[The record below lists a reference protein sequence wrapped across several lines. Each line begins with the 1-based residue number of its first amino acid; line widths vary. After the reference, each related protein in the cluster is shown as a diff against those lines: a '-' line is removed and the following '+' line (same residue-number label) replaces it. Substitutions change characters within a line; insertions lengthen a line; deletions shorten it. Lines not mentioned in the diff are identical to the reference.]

1 MGLPNREKMSM
12 CRISPIDPSTA
23 IGLAQQVLDAVKTKF
38 GMVPMMAR
46 TMAQSGAVLAG
57 WQALSDA
64 LAEGAL
70 GPRTGTLIALAIA
83 QANSSQYCLATH
95 TAIAGALGLTPNQQ
109 LEARRGR
116 AADRKEA
123 AAVRL
128 ALAILEMRGGVSDDE
143 LAIARTAGL
152 SDPEVSEV
160 SAHVALNVF
169 TNYFNRLA
177 DTEIDFPRVDARLP
191 GNTV

>member
-1 MGLPNREKMSM
+1 M
-12 CRISPIDPSTA
+12 CRISAIDPGAATG
-23 IGLAQQVLDAVKTKF
+23 IAQRVLDAVKTKF
-38 GMVPMMAR
+38 GMVPMVAR
-46 TMAQSGAVLAG
+46 TMAQSGAVVAG
-57 WQALSDA
+57 WQALSGA

-83 QANSSQYCLATH
+83 QANSSPYCLAAH
-95 TAIAGALGLTPNQQ
+95 TAVAGALGLTPDEK

-116 AADRKEA
+116 ASDLKEA

-128 ALAILEMRGGVSDDE
+128 ALAILDTRGGVSDDE
-143 LAIARTAGL
+143 LALARAAGL

-191 GNTV
+191 GNAV